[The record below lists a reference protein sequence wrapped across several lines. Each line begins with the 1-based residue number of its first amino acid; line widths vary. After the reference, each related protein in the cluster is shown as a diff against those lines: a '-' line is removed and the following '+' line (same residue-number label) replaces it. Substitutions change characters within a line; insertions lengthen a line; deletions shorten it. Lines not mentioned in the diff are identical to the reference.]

1 MTRTSTLIEVKA
13 ASYSYKNTKV
23 LSDLDLTVEEGQFVA
38 VIGPNGSGK
47 STLAKLLNAILV
59 PSEGCVTVDGHST
72 SDSSLVYEIRKTV
85 GLVLQN
91 PDNQI
96 IGDTV
101 EDDVAFSLENMGL
114 LPSWMDQIITDA
126 LSKTG
131 LSDLRYRNPKELS
144 GGQKQLLAIASVLA
158 MKPKCMVLDEA
169 LSMLDSKGRSSVLA
183 LLHRLNKETGLTVV
197 LITQEPSE
205 ALDADVI
212 YKLEDGRITDISP
225 QKLSSPFALELVS
238 KLRERDV
245 AVPDDVINADSLLS
259 YLTRGEKRDA

>member
-23 LSDLDLTVEEGQFVA
+23 LSDLNLTVKEGQFVA
-38 VIGPNGSGK
+38 VIGPNGAGK

-59 PSEGCVTVDGHST
+59 PSEGSVTVDGNIT
-72 SDSSLVYEIRKTV
+72 SDKSSVYEIRKTV

-101 EDDVAFSLENMGL
+101 EDDVAFSLENMGF
-114 LPSWMDQIITDA
+114 LPSWMDQIITDV

-131 LSDLRYRNPKELS
+131 LSDLRYKNPRELS

-158 MKPKCMVLDEA
+158 MKPKCIVLDEA
-169 LSMLDSKGRSSVLA
+169 LSMLDSKGRKTVLS
-183 LLHRLNKETGLTVV
+183 LLHKMNKEVGLTVV
-197 LITQEPSE
+197 LITQDVSDALE
-205 ALDADVI
+205 ADEI
-212 YKLEDGRITDISP
+212 YSLEAGRIAAISP
-225 QKLSSPFALELVS
+225 QKLSSPFALELAK
-238 KLRERDV
+238 KLRERKIDI
-245 AVPDDVINADSLLS
+245 PKDVITSDGLLS